1 MAIENGSFIDDLEMI
16 YDLPIR
22 NCDLAT
28 KMMIIDYLQ
37 KKKCTLPIK
46 MMIYR

>member
-22 NCDLAT
+22 NGDLAT
-28 KMMIIDYLQ
+28 KMMIIDD
-37 KKKCTLPIK
+37 LPIK
-46 MMIYR
+46 KKSVLYP